1 MRPRN
6 WFIALAVVLALFT
19 LPLLIRAVAPG
30 LANYL
35 LNNFAIQSLM
45 WVALALSYDLSVGH
59 AGTVSLAHPAFLGIG
74 AYTSAVLATGPG
86 TPFLVNVVAA
96 MLLAG
101 GVAFLVG
108 LPFFRLSDVFFA
120 IGTLG
125 FAFMMQVVALN
136 WETVTHGALCIT
148 QIPRP
153 AIGLG
158 PITLRI
164 ADLTGFY
171 YLILFVA
178 GAVVAIYLGLTSGR
192 IGRALAAVR
201 GDEGLGQAFGLNPLV
216 YKMLAFV
223 VGAMLAALVGVF
235 LAHHVSVVCPDL
247 LGTFF
252 TLNLLIIVFLGGVGT
267 LRGVMVGAVVFTLI
281 PELTRFAQVL
291 AHLVYGI
298 ILLVV
303 ILYVPDG
310 IEGILA
316 KLFPR
321 SRARNRL
328 APQAASSP
336 IREKQS

>member
-1 MRPRN
+1 MRRGT
-6 WFIALAVVLALFT
+6 WFTALAIVLVLFT
-19 LPLLIRAVAPG
+19 LPLLIRTIAPG
-30 LANYL
+30 VANYL

-74 AYTSAVLATGPG
+74 AYTGAVLATGPG
-86 TPFLVNVVAA
+86 TPFLVNVMAA

-125 FAFMMQVVALN
+125 FAFMMQIVALN

-158 PITLRI
+158 PIALRI

-171 YLILFVA
+171 YLILFIA
-178 GAVVAIYLGLTSGR
+178 GGVVATYLGLTSGR

-235 LAHHVSVVCPDL
+235 QAHHVSVVCPDL

-267 LRGVMVGAVVFTLI
+267 LRGVIVGAVVFTLI

-291 AHLVYGI
+291 AYLVYGI

-303 ILYVPDG
+303 VLYVPDG

-316 KLFPR
+316 KLSPR
-321 SRARNRL
+321 SRARDRL
-328 APQAASSP
+328 APQTAPSP
-336 IREKQS
+336 IRDKQS